1 MDESGNMGAAP
12 LRIAFYCNLMGWPKR
27 SSGGVRQWVLTLANG
42 LVERGYAVDVLSEA
56 PASRFRD
63 ELLLDARIGRVVL
76 GIGPLARRRLKTYV
90 LGHPGVRLV
99 AALNHYNIHA
109 ALLKAHLGDAV
120 HVTLTQHEHL
130 SADAAW
136 QHPLVYR
143 WIGRH
148 VRRHFGLADAVVTV
162 SRGVAQDLQSHWN
175 VPAARLHTI
184 YNPAYRPEF
193 LEQARAP
200 IDHPWIGQAAAPLV
214 LAAGRLHYV
223 KGYDDLLAAF
233 PRVHRETGAR
243 LVILGEGKERHALE
257 AQVRQ
262 LDSAAYVELPGRV
275 ASVAPWLAHSEVFVL
290 SSRREG
296 LPTVLV
302 EALAL
307 GRKIVAT
314 RCPSGPEE
322 LLEDGRWG
330 TLVDVGDVDGL
341 ARALVAAICAPAP
354 DAAALRERAAAFSLD
369 RALDEYL
376 AIWNAARA

>member
-1 MDESGNMGAAP
+1 MSAKL

-42 LVERGYAVDVLSEA
+42 LVARGYAVDVLSEA

-63 ELLLDARIGRVVL
+63 ESLLDTRVGRVVL
-76 GIGPLARRRLKTYV
+76 GIGPLARRRLKAYV
-90 LGHPGVRLV
+90 LSHPGVRLV
-99 AALNHYNIHA
+99 AALNHYNIRA
-109 ALLKAHLGDAV
+109 AVLKAHLGDAV

-143 WIGRH
+143 WIGYH
-148 VRRHFGLADAVVTV
+148 VRHYFKLADAVVTV
-162 SRGVAQDLQSHWN
+162 SHGVAQDLQSHWN
-175 VPAARLHTI
+175 VPAERLHTI

-193 LEQARAP
+193 LEQACAP
-200 IDHPWIGQAAAPLV
+200 IQHPWIGQPDAPLV

-223 KGYDDLLAAF
+223 KGFDDLLAAF
-233 PRVHRETGAR
+233 PRIHQQTGAR
-243 LVILGEGKERHALE
+243 LVILGEGKRRRELE

-262 LDSAAYVELPGRV
+262 LCSTDYVQMPGCIAGVAA
-275 ASVAPWLAHSEVFVL
+275 WLARCEVFVL

-296 LPTVLV
+296 LPTVLI
-302 EALAL
+302 EALAV

-322 LLEDGRWG
+322 ILESGRWG
-330 TLVDVGDVDGL
+330 TLVDVGDVDAL
-341 ARALVAAICAPAP
+341 ANALITAIRAPTL
-354 DAAALRERAAAFSLD
+354 DTAALQQRAAMFSLD
-369 RALDEYL
+369 HALDAYL
-376 AIWNAARA
+376 ALWNKVRA